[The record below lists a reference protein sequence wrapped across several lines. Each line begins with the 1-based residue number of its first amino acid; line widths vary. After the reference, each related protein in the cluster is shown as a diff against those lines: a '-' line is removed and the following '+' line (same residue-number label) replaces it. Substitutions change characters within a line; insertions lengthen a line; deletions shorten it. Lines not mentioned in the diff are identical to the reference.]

1 MYLTY
6 DEYVNMG
13 GTLEES
19 VFNDFAYEAEALV
32 NWYTFN
38 RLKKYDVIPEE
49 AKRCV
54 KELIRLLN
62 KKSELSG
69 NADNGGTSAIT
80 AGIASQSNDGVSI
93 SYNVLSASEAIDLMQ
108 DEIVRTIQIFLQGV
122 TNELGQHLLFR
133 GRYPGE

>member
-19 VFNDFAYEAEALV
+19 VFNDFEYEAEALV

-38 RLKKYDVIPEE
+38 RLKNDDEIPEE
-49 AKRCV
+49 VKRCV

-62 KKSELSG
+62 KKAELSG
-69 NADNGGTSAIT
+69 DTDNSNVSAI
-80 AGIASQSNDGVSI
+80 ASNIASRSNDGVSE
-93 SYNVLSASEAIDLMQ
+93 SYNILSASEAIELMQ
-108 DEIVRTIQIFLQGV
+108 DELVRTIQIFLQGV